1 MAKLFVHVTSVRL
14 VLVENVG
21 QEQGNDDHRVR
32 MAMAW
37 GWRGV
42 CSGRGMSIADFQ
54 TLFHQCLGIGRGD
67 DAGGVIQGDVM
78 VKNQ

>member
-1 MAKLFVHVTSVRL
+1 MAKLFVHVASVRL

-21 QEQGNDDHRVR
+21 QEQGNDGHRVR
-32 MAMAW
+32 MAW
-37 GWRGV
+37 GWTGV
-42 CSGRGMSIADFQ
+42 CSGRGPSTADFEAS
-54 TLFHQCLGIGRGD
+54 FHQCLSVGRGD